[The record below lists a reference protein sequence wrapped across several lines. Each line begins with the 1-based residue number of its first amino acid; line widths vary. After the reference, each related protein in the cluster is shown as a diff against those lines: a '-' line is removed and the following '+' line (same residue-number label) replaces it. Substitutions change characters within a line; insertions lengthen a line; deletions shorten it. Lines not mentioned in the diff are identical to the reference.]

1 MKHRN
6 DEFRLRFVGAVALLL
21 TQTPAPVR
29 AQSDAPSRALAVQ
42 LFDEAEAL
50 AQKERTSE
58 ACPKYAESYRLDPQ
72 LGVLIYLAECYEKN
86 RQLAS
91 AWGSYREAEEIA
103 LKRGDARAENAR
115 ERALAL
121 APRLSYVTVR
131 VPEPRVPG
139 LEISRDGR
147 SIAPVLWGSP
157 AAIDAGTHHFEAR
170 APGYKTWHQE
180 LVVAEEA
187 GSGTIDVPELTAEAG
202 APGPAGA
209 ANGALGTSTAAPSRG
224 SSQRIAAIAV
234 GGLGL
239 VGIGVGGFLGLSA
252 QATLSDSKRLCND
265 DNFCTPRGAELRDS
279 AKSKAL
285 VATIATGVGVGALV
299 GAGVLW
305 FTAPRADSVAR
316 SSGSKRASAWLVAP
330 TSQGWGIE
338 MTHAF

>member
-1 MKHRN
+1 MQYRN
-6 DEFRLRFVGAVALLL
+6 DKFRLRVVCAVALLL
-21 TQTPAPVR
+21 TQTPASVR

-50 AQKERTSE
+50 AQQAKTSE

-86 RQLAS
+86 GQLAS
-91 AWGSYREAEEIA
+91 AWGGYRQAEEIA

-139 LEISRDGR
+139 LEISRDGQA
-147 SIAPVLWGSP
+147 IAPVLWGSR
-157 AAIDAGTHHFEAR
+157 AAIDPGTHHFEAR

-180 LVVAEEA
+180 LVVAEGA
-187 GSGTIDVPELTAEAG
+187 GSGTIDVPKLTAEAG
-202 APGPAGA
+202 ASGPTGA
-209 ANGALGTSTAAPSRG
+209 ANVGSSSAASNRG

-239 VGIGVGGFLGLSA
+239 AGIGVGGFLGLSA
-252 QATLSDSKRLCND
+252 QATLSDAKRLCND
-265 DNFCTPRGAELRDS
+265 DDFCTPRGAELRDS
-279 AKSKAL
+279 AQSKAL
-285 VATIATGVGVGALV
+285 VATIATGVGVAALV

-305 FTAPRADSVAR
+305 FTAPRADRVAR
-316 SSGSKRASAWLVAP
+316 SSGSKRASAWSVTP

-338 MTHAF
+338 MSHAF